1 VKNEPPAYGE
11 AVLKEYPNSTRWIEG
26 WRLLGE
32 GNLILTNER
41 LVFLNRVVVSER
53 QDEKIKELE
62 GAPINEILDFT
73 LTLHKKNF
81 QLPLSSVIAAER
93 HRFALFPLPRFCL
106 RITYLSG
113 SGQKEKTLVFI
124 FTISVLRGFFQ
135 LEITTVTGWVRMI
148 RKVLKTKQSGLGRVV
163 T

>member
-1 VKNEPPAYGE
+1 MKSESSVYTE

-26 WRLLGE
+26 HRILGE

-41 LVFLNRVVVSER
+41 LVFLNRVAVSER
-53 QDEKIKELE
+53 QNEKIKELE
-62 GAPINEILDFT
+62 GAPINEILDFA

-81 QLPLSSVIAAER
+81 QIPLSSIIAADR
-93 HRFALFPLPRFCL
+93 ARFALFPLPRFCL

-113 SGQKEKTLVFI
+113 SKQKEKPLDFM

-135 LEITTVTGWVRMI
+135 LEITIVSGWVRMI
-148 RKVLKTKQSGLGRVV
+148 RKVLKAKQYGLGK
-163 T
+163 